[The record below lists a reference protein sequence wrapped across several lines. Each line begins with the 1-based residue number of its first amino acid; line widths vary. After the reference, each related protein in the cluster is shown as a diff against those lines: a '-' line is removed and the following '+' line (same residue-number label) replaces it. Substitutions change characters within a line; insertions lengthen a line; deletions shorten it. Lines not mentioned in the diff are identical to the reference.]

1 MQEERVP
8 SARVE
13 NHTLMLDGEWNIA
26 HFRDVQMALK
36 QLPKQDL
43 ADLREL
49 VIDRLHSIDC
59 SAATELME
67 YVPADTILTLAAPPD
82 NDTPQVS
89 DEPDSQ
95 RQRHLRLLYT
105 VAESLAAET
114 DAEPTPYRF
123 GDGLARFGKWVSER
137 SRHQWQQTTLLLSF
151 IGLTLVRTLVLVVLP
166 HRWRLTSFFVHIQQA
181 GLQAIPIVALLTF
194 LVGAVVAFL
203 GATVLEDFGATI
215 YTVDLVAYAFMRE
228 LGVLLAAILLAG
240 RTASSFTAQIGAM
253 KVNQEIDALRVQ
265 GIDPIEVLVIPRLL
279 ALLIMLPL
287 LTFVGIVSGIL
298 GGMVVS
304 VLSLD
309 ISTGQFLR
317 IVQAIPERHLYLGL
331 AKAPLFAAVIAI
343 IGCLEGFK
351 VKGNA
356 RSVGEHTTS
365 SVVQAIFIVILFN
378 AIAALFFME
387 MGW

>member
-1 MQEERVP
+1 
-8 SARVE
+8 
-13 NHTLMLDGEWNIA
+13 
-26 HFRDVQMALK
+26 MALK

>member
-1 MQEERVP
+1 MQEDRVP

-13 NHTLMLDGEWNIA
+13 NNALMLEGEWTIA
-26 HFRDVQMALK
+26 QFSRVQHALS
-36 QLPKQDL
+36 QLNQQDL
-43 ADLREL
+43 TDLQSL
-49 VIDRLHSIDC
+49 SIDKLHSIDC
-59 SAATELME
+59 SAATELM
-67 YVPADTILTLAAPPD
+67 VHVSPKQILALSNADHSDNTTPELTQSRA
-82 NDTPQVS
+82 
-89 DEPDSQ
+89 
-95 RQRHLRLLYT
+95 RHVRLLHT
-105 VAESLAAET
+105 VAESL
-114 DAEPTPYRF
+114 DAEDSTQPRKYRF
-123 GDGLARFGKWVSER
+123 GDGLARFGQWVSETTQ
-137 SRHQWQQTTLLLSF
+137 HQWQQTTLLLSF
-151 IGLTLVRTLVLVVLP
+151 IGLTLVRTLTLIFLP
-166 HRWRLTSFFVHIQQA
+166 HRWRITSFFVHVQQA

-203 GATVLEDFGATI
+203 GATVLQDFGATI

-253 KVNQEIDALRVQ
+253 KVNQEVDALRVQ

-287 LTFVGIVSGIL
+287 LTFVGIVSGIV
-298 GGMVVS
+298 GGMMVAAI
-304 VLSLD
+304 SLD
-309 ISTGQFLR
+309 ISVAQFLR
-317 IVQAIPERHLYLGL
+317 IVQEIPERHLYLGL
-331 AKAPLFAAVIAI
+331 AKAPIFAAVIAI

-365 SVVQAIFIVILFN
+365 SVVQAIFIVILLN